1 MTCLSGMEHSCAAI
15 LRDMTRTV
23 GCSGGDELTCKE
35 VEMRFFLR
43 QWEVS
48 LEKRA
53 VAERPVRMPVWKAR

>member
-1 MTCLSGMEHSCAAI
+1 MEHSCAAL

-35 VEMRFFLR
+35 VEMRLFLR

-48 LEKRA
+48 LEKRQKQ
-53 VAERPVRMPVWKAR
+53 RPVRMLVWKSR